1 MAHKEIQDS
10 GVLTD
15 SYIYAHIPSPF
26 AQNALYY
33 LLYAGELR
41 CDTRYCIERQHL
53 NMYLLV
59 YVVEGG
65 LRCQFGGN
73 TLTVGPGELIL
84 MDCRQHHIC
93 QSIADNTHF
102 RWFYFNGASSSYYY
116 DLIDQRHN
124 LVTTASETTL
134 HNLDSILNMMKEDM
148 VDEHQAS
155 VLIHTMLWEIAT
167 DSSGKDFRTTR
178 ARQVLSYIHSNYQD
192 DIMVEQLA
200 NIAGLSPYH
209 FIRWFKHL
217 TSTTPHEYLINYR
230 LKKAKELLINTDDS
244 IEQIACQCGFN
255 SASHFCRCFKKEVG
269 VTPREFRHLF

>member
-102 RWFYFNGASSSYYY
+102 RWFYFNGASSPHYY

-134 HNLDSILNMMKEDM
+134 HNLESILNMMKEDM

-155 VLIHTMLWEIAT
+155 VLIHKMLWEIAT
-167 DSSGKDFRTTR
+167 DSSSKDFRTNR

-200 NIAGLSPYH
+200 NIANLSPYH